1 MATTATE
8 RLKGFYM
15 PTLYHYRIGL
25 GNMAEQ
31 VLLFG
36 VISLDTLI
44 GMALGMAASPLLMRA
59 IKVLRRRRKINRL
72 LNEIAKN
79 RANDIS
85 ESNRML
91 EGVDD

>member
-1 MATTATE
+1 
-8 RLKGFYM
+8 
-15 PTLYHYRIGL
+15 
-25 GNMAEQ
+25 MAEQ

-91 EGVDD
+91 EGADD